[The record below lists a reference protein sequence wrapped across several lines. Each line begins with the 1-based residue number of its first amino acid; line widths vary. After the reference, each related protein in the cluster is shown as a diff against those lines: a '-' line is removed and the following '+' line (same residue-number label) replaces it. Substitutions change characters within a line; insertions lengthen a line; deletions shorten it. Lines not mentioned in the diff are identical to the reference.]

1 MRNYKYLL
9 LIIVILLI
17 MPILG
22 FGGERKAGDRDL
34 LIGILAEV
42 GADFVEG
49 DIDIGGIIL
58 NEFISKEEVFL
69 IGNDIREYLGI
80 RGGHF
85 NLGEYYFEELVEE
98 DGYIQLIIQ
107 GMDGGE
113 DNLATITL
121 SSYEDL
127 DGNGET
133 SLFIN
138 FTKKVQFVEINDIIV
153 KMENYFHKYNSPINT
168 TICVVGAF
176 HENLDIVEID
186 KNILKTIKL
195 IKGKLVEEYSEDGVL
210 SYSVFTP
217 YIDEYIYTGNKKMNL
232 NIGLCFNELE
242 NKNYIWIGTPIISIG
257 Y

>member
-22 FGGERKAGDRDL
+22 FGERKAGDRDL

-80 RGGHF
+80 RGHF

-107 GMDGGE
+107 GMDGE

-176 HENLDIVEID
+176 HENLYM
-186 KNILKTIKL
+186 
-195 IKGKLVEEYSEDGVL
+195 G
-210 SYSVFTP
+210 
-217 YIDEYIYTGNKKMNL
+217 
-232 NIGLCFNELE
+232 
-242 NKNYIWIGTPIISIG
+242 
-257 Y
+257 